1 MDMVMSIG
9 CVFAGIL
16 CIMLSVYMTL
26 SFICWIGETLDNKSW
41 RFWK

>member
-1 MDMVMSIG
+1 MDMVMGIG

-16 CIMLSVYMTL
+16 CIMLSVYLAL
-26 SFICWIGETLDNKSW
+26 SFTCWITDVIDRKSW